1 MGAIDQDRWRAAYLN
16 EIARVAS
23 ETSDRILD
31 TVFFG
36 GGTPSLMNPD
46 LVADILEKIRG
57 GWRISNSFE
66 VTLEA
71 NPTSVESGRF
81 QGYRDGGVN
90 RVSMGIQALNDPDL
104 KALGRLHTS
113 KEAYRAF
120 DVARGVFDRVSFD
133 LIYARQNQ
141 TLADWQDELAKALD
155 MAVDHVSLYQLTIEP
170 GTAFGDRHSRGGLLG
185 LPPENLA
192 ADMYF
197 ATQEICEAAGLP
209 AYETSNH
216 ARPGAESRHNQ
227 VYWKYGDYLGIGP
240 GAHGRLTL
248 NSQRYATETEK
259 APSVWLGQV
268 EGNGS
273 GESRRD
279 ILSPHDMGTE
289 YVLMGMR
296 LVSGISADRFERLA
310 NQPINY
316 NKINYLKDIGMLEVD
331 GSNIRATPMGR
342 PVLNALISTILE
354 GVT

>member
-1 MGAIDQDRWRAAYLN
+1 VGAIDQDRWRAAYLN

-185 LPPENLA
+185 LPPEDLA

-216 ARPGAESRHNQ
+216 ARPGRNRDTTRCTGNTATTWE
-227 VYWKYGDYLGIGP
+227 LG
-240 GAHGRLTL
+240 R
-248 NSQRYATETEK
+248 
-259 APSVWLGQV
+259 V
-268 EGNGS
+268 
-273 GESRRD
+273 
-279 ILSPHDMGTE
+279 
-289 YVLMGMR
+289 
-296 LVSGISADRFERLA
+296 
-310 NQPINY
+310 
-316 NKINYLKDIGMLEVD
+316 
-331 GSNIRATPMGR
+331 PMAG
-342 PVLNALISTILE
+342 
-354 GVT
+354 